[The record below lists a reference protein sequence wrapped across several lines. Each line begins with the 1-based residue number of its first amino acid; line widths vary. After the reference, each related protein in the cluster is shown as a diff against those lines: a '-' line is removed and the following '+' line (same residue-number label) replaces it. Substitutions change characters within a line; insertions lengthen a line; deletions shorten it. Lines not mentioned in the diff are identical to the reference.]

1 MRRSIPQFP
10 IFKLSIQTLIS
21 DFGGHTCRLNR
32 KPISSLSFTIL
43 LPLLSFIFFL
53 PHKETVFPFCLSI
66 RLKESLFLSLIRMG
80 RVKLKIKKL
89 DSINARQATYCKRKN
104 GIMKKAK
111 ELSILCD
118 IDVVLLMF
126 SPAGKPSL
134 CTGEHSIGEVIA
146 KFSQLAPQERAKRK
160 LDNLEALKKT
170 FMKLDHDV
178 NISEFLERSKPT
190 VEVVSEQVR
199 FLQKHLSEIHTRL
212 SYWTEVEKV
221 DSIDDLQQLENS
233 IRQSLYQIR
242 VHKENVLQHQQQ
254 QVMSI
259 ECKNELQSDIDLDFG
274 IDIEQ
279 QLENFSWVRTDEN
292 MKAPLKEEEDPN
304 LQFYHTYKDL
314 TCSAS
319 SSLESYS
326 GLFGIKTPKLESGG
340 IPGTSSDPNVQY
352 SNLSFLNDPKLQQ
365 LAEWNLLGSP
375 ADYYVSQILEASY
388 RPQFG
393 GNWPSSEMS
402 NYPFTVFDDPLLS
415 KQPTL

>member
-1 MRRSIPQFP
+1 MVNKKIGKKQRSW
-10 IFKLSIQTLIS
+10 LLTRVDRNYLTHHGTVVASS
-21 DFGGHTCRLNR
+21 EWRNR
-32 KPISSLSFTIL
+32 
-43 LPLLSFIFFL
+43 
-53 PHKETVFPFCLSI
+53 HVG
-66 RLKESLFLSLIRMG
+66 LIRMG

-134 CTGEHSIGEVIA
+134 CCGKHSIGEVIA

-178 NISEFLERSKPT
+178 NISEFLERS
-190 VEVVSEQVR
+190 
-199 FLQKHLSEIHTRL
+199 
-212 SYWTEVEKV
+212 YWTEVEKV

-233 IRQSLYQIR
+233 VRQSLYQIR
-242 VHKENVLQHQQQ
+242 VHKENVLHHQQQ
-254 QVMSI
+254 QQQQQIMSI

-292 MKAPLKEEEDPN
+292 MNAPVKEEDPN
-304 LQFYHTYKDL
+304 LHFYHTYKDQ
-314 TCSAS
+314 TCSAR

-326 GLFGIKTPKLESGG
+326 GLLGKSSDIKTPKLETGG
-340 IPGTSSDPNVQY
+340 IPGTLVDPNLQY

-393 GNWPSSEMS
+393 GNWPSSETL
-402 NYPFTVFDDPLLS
+402 NYPFTGFDDPLLS
-415 KQPTL
+415 RQPNL

>member
-1 MRRSIPQFP
+1 
-10 IFKLSIQTLIS
+10 
-21 DFGGHTCRLNR
+21 
-32 KPISSLSFTIL
+32 
-43 LPLLSFIFFL
+43 
-53 PHKETVFPFCLSI
+53 
-66 RLKESLFLSLIRMG
+66 MG

-134 CTGEHSIGEVIA
+134 CTGEHSIGEVIG

-242 VHKENVLQHQQQ
+242 VHKVYNPYHKYLVKVSFHQTYASYWEQQENVLQHQQQ
-254 QVMSI
+254 QLMSI
-259 ECKNELQSDIDLDFG
+259 ECKNESDIDLDFG

-304 LQFYHTYKDL
+304 LQFYHTYKEL

-326 GLFGIKTPKLESGG
+326 GLFGIKTPKLETGS
-340 IPGTSSDPNVQY
+340 IPGTSVDPNLQY

-415 KQPTL
+415 RVKQRFCSSSQF

>member
-1 MRRSIPQFP
+1 
-10 IFKLSIQTLIS
+10 
-21 DFGGHTCRLNR
+21 
-32 KPISSLSFTIL
+32 
-43 LPLLSFIFFL
+43 
-53 PHKETVFPFCLSI
+53 
-66 RLKESLFLSLIRMG
+66 MG

-134 CTGEHSIGEVIA
+134 CCGKHSIGEVIA
-146 KFSQLAPQERAKRK
+146 KFAQLAPQERAKRK

-190 VEVVSEQVR
+190 AEVLSEQVR
-199 FLQKHLSEIHTRL
+199 FLQTHLSKIHTRL
-212 SYWTEVEKV
+212 SYWTEVVKV
-221 DSIDDLQQLENS
+221 ESIDDLQQLENS
-233 IRQSLYQIR
+233 VRQSLYQIH
-242 VHKENVLQHQQQ
+242 VHKENVLQCQQHQQQ
-254 QVMSI
+254 LMSI

-279 QLENFSWVRTDEN
+279 QLENFLWVRTDEN
-292 MKAPLKEEEDPN
+292 MNAPLEEEDPN
-304 LQFYHTYKDL
+304 QQFYHTYKDL

-326 GLFGIKTPKLESGG
+326 GLFGKSSDIKAPKQETSG
-340 IPGTSSDPNVQY
+340 INPGTPADPNLQY
-352 SNLSFLNDPKLQQ
+352 NNLSFLNDPKLQQ

-393 GNWPSSEMS
+393 GNWTSSETLT
-402 NYPFTVFDDPLLS
+402 YPVTVFDDTPLS
-415 KQPTL
+415 QQPNL

>member
-190 VEVVSEQVR
+190 VEVVSEQV
-199 FLQKHLSEIHTRL
+199 

-242 VHKENVLQHQQQ
+242 VHKQENVLQHQQQ

-415 KQPTL
+415 RQPTL

>member
-1 MRRSIPQFP
+1 
-10 IFKLSIQTLIS
+10 
-21 DFGGHTCRLNR
+21 
-32 KPISSLSFTIL
+32 
-43 LPLLSFIFFL
+43 
-53 PHKETVFPFCLSI
+53 
-66 RLKESLFLSLIRMG
+66 MG

-134 CTGEHSIGEVIA
+134 CCGKHSIGEVIA
-146 KFSQLAPQERAKRK
+146 KFAQLAPQERAKRK

-190 VEVVSEQVR
+190 IEVLSEQVR
-199 FLQKHLSEIHTRL
+199 FLQTHLSEIHTRL

-233 IRQSLYQIR
+233 VRQSLYQIR
-242 VHKENVLQHQQQ
+242 VHKENMLHHQQQ
-254 QVMSI
+254 QQQLMSN

-292 MKAPLKEEEDPN
+292 MNAPIKEEDPN

-326 GLFGIKTPKLESGG
+326 GLFGKSSDFKTPKVETGG
-340 IPGTSSDPNVQY
+340 NPGPLVDPNLQY

-393 GNWPSSEMS
+393 GNWPSSETL

-415 KQPTL
+415 RCSSQTYK

>member
-1 MRRSIPQFP
+1 
-10 IFKLSIQTLIS
+10 
-21 DFGGHTCRLNR
+21 
-32 KPISSLSFTIL
+32 
-43 LPLLSFIFFL
+43 
-53 PHKETVFPFCLSI
+53 
-66 RLKESLFLSLIRMG
+66 
-80 RVKLKIKKL
+80 
-89 DSINARQATYCKRKN
+89 
-104 GIMKKAK
+104 
-111 ELSILCD
+111 
-118 IDVVLLMF
+118 
-126 SPAGKPSL
+126 
-134 CTGEHSIGEVIA
+134 
-146 KFSQLAPQERAKRK
+146 
-160 LDNLEALKKT
+160 
-170 FMKLDHDV
+170 
-178 NISEFLERSKPT
+178 
-190 VEVVSEQVR
+190 
-199 FLQKHLSEIHTRL
+199 
-212 SYWTEVEKV
+212 
-221 DSIDDLQQLENS
+221 
-233 IRQSLYQIR
+233 
-242 VHKENVLQHQQQ
+242 
-254 QVMSI
+254 MSI
-259 ECKNELQSDIDLDFG
+259 ECKNEVENQFWTLNISRLLDDYVLKSTHIVFMQLQSDIDLDFG

-415 KQPTL
+415 RVKQRFCSSFICFTVLILHVLFRWLFLTYLNMQQPNL